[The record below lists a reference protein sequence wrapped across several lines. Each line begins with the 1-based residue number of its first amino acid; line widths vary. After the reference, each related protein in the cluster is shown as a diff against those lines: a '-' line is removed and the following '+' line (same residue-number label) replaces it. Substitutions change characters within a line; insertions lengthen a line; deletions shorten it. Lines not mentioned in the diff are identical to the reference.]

1 MTSHPAALSTIL
13 SIRGSGKLSFG
24 QALLRLV
31 KSMHIRHLPL
41 FLHHHNVREPRG
53 VGHWIDKFGLQEAM
67 YLGLGGFCLLIRHFA
82 EPLFFRSH
90 RRVDSQAVLDDGA
103 TDPDQVEGRPGED
116 IFVLGQT
123 AEEFLLFMRSEVFAD
138 GDRLLGRGLVEGD
151 SLGPVVAL

>member
-1 MTSHPAALSTIL
+1 
-13 SIRGSGKLSFG
+13 
-24 QALLRLV
+24 
-31 KSMHIRHLPL
+31 
-41 FLHHHNVREPRG
+41 
-53 VGHWIDKFGLQEAM
+53 M
-67 YLGLGGFCLLIRHFA
+67 YLGLGSFCLLIRHFA

-116 IFVLGQT
+116 VFVLGQT

-138 GDRLLGRGLVEGD
+138 GDCLLGHGLVEGD